1 MVPVIIGASAEP
13 AESLSPMERP
23 LGRNSVAEKTFSSG
37 ATIDRKLSAEGR
49 KSSGI
54 EVDVDA
60 AVNGMVGRVG
70 LNSGLTGPTANVG
83 CSPAAS
89 AWAARTID
97 KIATPI
103 AMIPQRP
110 VQRISAASTSPTGF
124 ADSSDMLKWVL
135 HRDLNDTIRIH
146 QYR

>member
-1 MVPVIIGASAEP
+1 
-13 AESLSPMERP
+13 MERP

-70 LNSGLTGPTANVG
+70 VKSGLTGPKAKVG
-83 CSPAAS
+83 CSPAS

-103 AMIPQRP
+103 ATIPQRP
-110 VQRISAASTSPTGF
+110 VQRVSAASTSPTGF
-124 ADSSDMLKWVL
+124 ADDSDMLNGCCIV
-135 HRDLNDTIRIH
+135 T
-146 QYR
+146 